1 MTSTKQLL
9 FGPRTVNAL
18 GALLLLGLLLRLA
31 SWYFASPTCER
42 VGLYLT
48 LPFLLMLA
56 LLLLVVLPYTYFT
69 SRRR

>member
-9 FGPRTVNAL
+9 FGPRTVAAL
-18 GALLLLGLLLRLA
+18 GALLLVGLMVRLA
-31 SWYFASPTCER
+31 GKAFASPTCER